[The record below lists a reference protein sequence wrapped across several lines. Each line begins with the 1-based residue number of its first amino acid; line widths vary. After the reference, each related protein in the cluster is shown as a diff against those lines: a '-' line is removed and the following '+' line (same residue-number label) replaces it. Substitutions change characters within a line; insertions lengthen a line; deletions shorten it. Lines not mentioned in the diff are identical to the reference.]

1 MLNNIGHAVMDVS
14 KELKTLKKEIHVIKV
29 DVIKNQEILNS
40 LAENDRRTVS
50 SVDTRQAINRASLK
64 IPVQTISELNEIEED
79 EDKLSTLVRILQRDA
94 RSFDAKRTTYMAM
107 KLIMQNRVAEFLNM
121 EGRRGEKTAFVK
133 FKIYT
138 CVIDCVKDIFPTV
151 SLIEIEGHISDW
163 LKQAPRWK

>member
-14 KELKTLKKEIHVIKV
+14 NELKTLKKEIHVIKV
-29 DVIKNQEILNS
+29 DVMKNQEILNS

-50 SVDTRQAINRASLK
+50 SVDTRQVINRASLK

-79 EDKLSTLVRILQRDA
+79 EDKLSTLARILQRDA

-121 EGRRGEKTAFVK
+121 EGRGDKTAFVK
-133 FKIYT
+133 YKIYT
-138 CVIDCVKDIFPTV
+138 TVIDCVKDIFPIV
-151 SLIEIEGHISDW
+151 SLIEIKGHISDW
-163 LKQAPRWK
+163 LKQAPRRK